1 MDFISLQMSSEIQA
15 VPRMYLSGSLALA
28 EAGRGGGGVVRAE
41 EWFLWGQHGDLIL
54 PVQPVV
60 TQLTDPFIKQLLRLD
75 L

>member
-1 MDFISLQMSSEIQA
+1 MRAESWLRCKS
-15 VPRMYLSGSLALA
+15 YLSGSLALV
-28 EAGRGGGGVVRAE
+28 EAGRGGGGEVRAV
-41 EWFLWGQHGDLIL
+41 EWFLRGQHGDLIL